1 MFAIERTLPI
11 FNMYIIATR
20 SNNINRNNLEF
31 YWYGVWNVVLSYWFE
46 SSFLVVPQYVISYE
60 LVNRDD
66 NKISKSVK
74 PDFVVT
80 KYSYE
85 NDTFNEHIQLIV
97 EIKRS
102 SNKDDNNLKDS
113 FKTISKQL
121 EDQVSALFSNG
132 KYEYVYGIIAIGERW
147 KLYKYKSVR
156 TNTHRKTWSNDSYN
170 NTTKNYREV
179 EEHSIL
185 NILSKNYYNDFNELM
200 KLIN

>member
-1 MFAIERTLPI
+1 MEKHVQFL
-11 FNMYIIATR
+11 NMSIMATK
-20 SNNINRNNLEF
+20 SNNTNKNNLEF
-31 YWYGVWNVVLSYWFE
+31 YWYGVWNIILSYWFE
-46 SSFLVVPQYVISYE
+46 SRFLVVPQYVISYE
-60 LVNRDD
+60 LINRDD
-66 NKISKSVK
+66 NTIWKSVK

-85 NDTFNEHIQLIV
+85 NNTFNEHIQLIV

-132 KYEYVYGIIAIGERW
+132 EYEYVYGIIAIGERW
-147 KLYKYKSVR
+147 KLYKYKFVR
-156 TNTHRKTWSNDSYN
+156 TSTHRKTWSNDSYN
-170 NTTKNYREV
+170 NTTKNYRNVKEYG
-179 EEHSIL
+179 IF
-185 NILSKNYYNDFNELM
+185 NISSKNYYNDFNELM

>member
-1 MFAIERTLPI
+1 MEEHMQFL
-11 FNMYIIATR
+11 NMYTVGTK
-20 SNNINRNNLEF
+20 SNDINTNNLEF
-31 YWYGVWNVVLSYWFE
+31 YWYGVWITVLGYWFQ
-46 SSFLVVPQYVISYE
+46 SRFLVVPQYVISYE
-60 LVNRDD
+60 LVDRDD

-85 NDTFNEHIQLIV
+85 NDTFNERIRLIV

-147 KLYKYKSVR
+147 KLYKYKFVR
-156 TNTHRKTWSNDSYN
+156 TSTHRKTWSNDSYN
-170 NTTKNYREV
+170 NTMKNHREV
-179 EEHSIL
+179 EEHWRVIASFQEPYIF
-185 NILSKNYYNDFNELM
+185 SFHSQ
-200 KLIN
+200 LIKYRR

>member
-1 MFAIERTLPI
+1 MEKHIQFL
-11 FNMYIIATR
+11 NMSIMATK

-31 YWYGVWNVVLSYWFE
+31 YWYRVWNIILSYWFE
-46 SSFLVVPQYVISYE
+46 SRFLVVPQYVISYE

-66 NKISKSVK
+66 NTIWKSVK

-80 KYSYE
+80 KYSYK
-85 NDTFNEHIQLIV
+85 NNTFNEHIQLIV

-132 KYEYVYGIIAIGERW
+132 EYEYVYGIIAIGERW
-147 KLYKYKSVR
+147 RLYKYNFVR
-156 TNTHRKTWSNDSYN
+156 TNTHRKEYM
-170 NTTKNYREV
+170 K
-179 EEHSIL
+179 SI
-185 NILSKNYYNDFNELM
+185 YYD
-200 KLIN
+200 I

>member
-1 MFAIERTLPI
+1 MSI
-11 FNMYIIATR
+11 MATK

-31 YWYGVWNVVLSYWFE
+31 YWYGVWNIVLNYWFE
-46 SSFLVVPQYVISYE
+46 SMFMVIPQYEISYKII
-60 LVNRDD
+60 NRDD
-66 NKISKSVK
+66 NTIRKYVK

-85 NDTFNEHIQLIV
+85 NDTFNEHIRLIL

-132 KYEYVYGIIAIGERW
+132 KYEYVYGII
-147 KLYKYKSVR
+147 
-156 TNTHRKTWSNDSYN
+156 
-170 NTTKNYREV
+170 
-179 EEHSIL
+179 
-185 NILSKNYYNDFNELM
+185 
-200 KLIN
+200 